1 MRGAGRTPSVALS
14 LSVQY
19 ATAAPELPRW
29 ALRRWVQRALQGAAQ
44 DAHGPPLQR
53 AALVIRMVDAVEGQQ
68 LNHDFRGKPYAT
80 NVLTFA
86 YGVDENGALNADLV
100 LCLPVLRREAQE
112 QGKTVAQH
120 AAHLTVHGV
129 LHALGYDHQND
140 AQAARMQTMESRILA
155 QMGIAD
161 PYADAG

>member
-1 MRGAGRTPSVALS
+1 MRSAGRTPPVA

-19 ATAAPELPRW
+19 AAAAPELPRW

-44 DAHGPPLQR
+44 DADCPPLQR
-53 AALVIRMVDAVEGQQ
+53 ATFVIRLVDTAEGQQ

-86 YGVDENGALNADLV
+86 YGVDDDGRVSADLV
-100 LCLPVLRREAQE
+100 LCLPVLHREAQE

-129 LHALGYDHQND
+129 LHALGYDHQDD
-140 AQAARMQTMESRILA
+140 AQAAQMQRLESRILMR
-155 QMGIAD
+155 MGIAD
-161 PYADAG
+161 PYANAG